1 MYYLYA
7 HKSQIYDECRTQ
19 SAKVLALPREWDH
32 QTNYSDTLHPP
43 CFLMT
48 WPILWLAEFCIHHRL
63 KSCVLFMLS
72 YLQFTLEQTYGQS
85 TIISG
90 FFWTGLLKR
99 LDQNE
104 DGFIALSNIA
114 IFQLDMVISIAPR
127 DLQVAAI
134 QNSLIS
140 IGNRNSHQCKNETKV
155 TTCFLFSIRKI
166 SFVQI

>member
-1 MYYLYA
+1 
-7 HKSQIYDECRTQ
+7 
-19 SAKVLALPREWDH
+19 
-32 QTNYSDTLHPP
+32 
-43 CFLMT
+43 
-48 WPILWLAEFCIHHRL
+48 
-63 KSCVLFMLS
+63 MLS

-140 IGNRNSHQCKNETKV
+140 IENRNSHQCKNETKV

-166 SFVQI
+166 SFVQIVNDLTSTPYIDCGFERLIYHGKVFNCSFSLLSNMDKVRMKLMQKESPAVFHMDGE

>member
-1 MYYLYA
+1 MG
-7 HKSQIYDECRTQ
+7 SQL
-19 SAKVLALPREWDH
+19 S
-32 QTNYSDTLHPP
+32 
-43 CFLMT
+43 FLDF
-48 WPILWLAEFCIHHRL
+48 I
-63 KSCVLFMLS
+63 
-72 YLQFTLEQTYGQS
+72 
-85 TIISG
+85 
-90 FFWTGLLKR
+90 WTGLLKR

-140 IGNRNSHQCKNETKV
+140 IENRNSHQCKNETKV

-166 SFVQI
+166 SFVQIVNDLTSTPYIDCGFERLIYHGKVFNCSFSLLSNMDKVRMKLMQKESPAVFHMDGE